1 MWEEKEEMKMAIDF
15 RDVLRELEQEKIK
28 KEADFKREME
38 GIEETISGLRKMLMS
53 KSQPALFK
61 VTPQHV
67 AAIPAGK
74 YSNMSV
80 RWAIL
85 NLLAEDAVGPMP
97 TGKIAEALNAGGLN
111 SKSGKNFPSNV
122 SAILSVMANTREEVE
137 STENGY
143 RLTPNGRAA
152 WEGVKHTPQYA
163 NRLFANAS
171 GRPV

>member
-1 MWEEKEEMKMAIDF
+1 MTIDF
-15 RDVLRELEQEKIK
+15 RDVLRQLEQQKIARELE
-28 KEADFKREME
+28 FKREME
-38 GIEETISGLRKMLMS
+38 GIEETISGLRKMLAS
-53 KSQPALFK
+53 KSQPALFA

-111 SKSGKNFPSNV
+111 SKTGKNFSSNV
-122 SAILSVMANTREEVE
+122 SAILSVMSNTRGEVE
-137 STENGY
+137 STETGF

-152 WEGVKHTPQYA
+152 WEAVKHTPQYA
-163 NRLFANAS
+163 NRLFASAS